1 LLLKYA
7 KRVWDSSSSTWVE
20 IAIVHMTPEHA
31 QYWDAVIQPAIRTI
45 GNQERREGKKPS
57 RADHNWHWTRIRVLL
72 PLAQSLIKRR
82 CRALTILLRRDR
94 IWQEPWEAGPPKPE
108 DEPKAIPAAMVLLIE
123 SYPWL
128 LPTARKRQSTFTWF
142 MAAAPKKV
150 LQGLGVFATP
160 SLGSIL
166 LDTALITS
174 MALGYRGRMWL
185 HANRR
190 GGQRLFDYYSKKCNL
205 LNVSD
210 GFPLPSGSLSDGRH
224 FYATSKIAKQLVNG
238 LKQNRTL

>member
-1 LLLKYA
+1 MPLEYA
-7 KRVWDSSSSTWVE
+7 KRVWDPSSSTWVE
-20 IAIVHMTPEHA
+20 IAIVNMTPEHA
-31 QYWDAVIQPAIRTI
+31 FYWDAVIQPAIRTI

-57 RADHNWHWTRIRVLL
+57 RVDHHWSWPRIRVLL

-82 CRALTILLRRDR
+82 CRALTVLLQRDL
-94 IWQEPWEAGPPKPE
+94 IWQEPWEGPPKIE
-108 DEPKAIPAAMVLLIE
+108 DEPKAIPAAMILLIE

-142 MAAAPKKV
+142 IASAPKKV
-150 LQGLGVFATP
+150 LQELGVFTTP

-166 LDTALITS
+166 IDTALITS
-174 MALGYRGRMWL
+174 MTLGHRGRMWL
-185 HANRR
+185 HADHR

-205 LNVSD
+205 PNVGH
-210 GFPLPSGSLSDGRH
+210 GFPLPSGLLSDGRH
-224 FYATSKIAKQLVNG
+224 FYATSTIAKQLVNG

>member
-1 LLLKYA
+1 LLLEYA
-7 KRVWDSSSSTWVE
+7 KRVWDPSSSTWVE

-45 GNQERREGKKPS
+45 GDQERREGKKHS
-57 RADHNWHWTRIRVLL
+57 RADHYWRWPRLRVLL

-82 CRALTILLRRDR
+82 CRALTVLLQRDL
-94 IWQEPWEAGPPKPE
+94 IWQEPWQGPPKRE
-108 DEPKAIPAAMVLLIE
+108 DDPKAIPAAMILLIE

-128 LPTARKRQSTFTWF
+128 LPTTRTRHSTFTWF
-142 MAAAPKKV
+142 IAAAPKKV
-150 LQGLGVFATP
+150 LQELGVVATP

-166 LDTALITS
+166 IDTALITS
-174 MALGYRGRMWL
+174 ITLGYQGRMWL
-185 HANRR
+185 HADRR
-190 GGQRLFDYYSKKCNL
+190 GGQRLFDFYSKKCNL

-224 FYATSKIAKQLVNG
+224 FYATSKIAKKLLYG
-238 LKQNRTL
+238 LKQSRTL